1 MVAMVLALYS
11 LHSDDSDQIS
21 FFITVNLCNCEK
33 TEKRFFFLLVCILS
47 YNCVLH
53 YELLAGSGGVLSFFV
68 EERRG
73 EKEKQLSYD
82 ERQDI
87 FFVLCV
93 LSLLLCCKK

>member
-1 MVAMVLALYS
+1 M
-11 LHSDDSDQIS
+11 
-21 FFITVNLCNCEK
+21 
-33 TEKRFFFLLVCILS
+33 CILS

-87 FFVLCV
+87 FCLVCALFAAMLQKIIIVVCTLSVVLAV
-93 LSLLLCCKK
+93 